1 MKASKLKIN
10 RTNDKIKETNQK
22 YRYRTNAPL
31 TRLIASGI
39 IVLTVVLLLRTLWAM
54 GGTAKYS
61 SYTVS
66 GILLELMFVLL
77 ATTTY
82 MSVSGSG
89 HHERMFVRL
98 FLWMLAIVTTGMLGD
113 VLAWGFGLEE
123 FAWAVP
129 LQAVGSF
136 LRDSMGFP
144 LIVLYSTYLLSYVN
158 EDPKELLRFVWLVG
172 GLCADGLL
180 LVLVNQITSRS
191 QTQYWDLWEH
201 PWVFFF
207 FLTVPIVVTMG
218 IIFYFRHVLSNRKA
232 IAFLFYELLV
242 LIAVV
247 IDILISEITLAYTVA
262 AFSLIRLYISVQL
275 EYEKQQEETLLQ
287 QRISIMLS
295 QIRPHFLYNVLT
307 GIRALCRI
315 APNKAE
321 DALVD
326 FTRYLRANLSSL
338 EEENLIPFTRELEH
352 TRYYVRLE
360 QMRYG
365 DDLRVVYQ
373 TSAIQFF
380 IPALT
385 LEPIVEN
392 AVRHGVMQRE
402 QGGTITIRTEENPSG
417 FFITVVDDGIGFDT
431 SRLNQCEPIHVGI
444 RNVQKRL
451 ATMCGGSLEICSQLG
466 LGTTAVIFIPK

>member
-1 MKASKLKIN
+1 M
-10 RTNDKIKETNQK
+10 
-22 YRYRTNAPL
+22 
-31 TRLIASGI
+31 
-39 IVLTVVLLLRTLWAM
+39 
-54 GGTAKYS
+54 
-61 SYTVS
+61 
-66 GILLELMFVLL
+66 
-77 ATTTY
+77 
-82 MSVSGSG
+82 
-89 HHERMFVRL
+89 
-98 FLWMLAIVTTGMLGD
+98 
-113 VLAWGFGLEE
+113 
-123 FAWAVP
+123 
-129 LQAVGSF
+129 
-136 LRDSMGFP
+136 
-144 LIVLYSTYLLSYVN
+144 
-158 EDPKELLRFVWLVG
+158 G

-338 EEENLIPFTRELEH
+338 E
-352 TRYYVRLE
+352 
-360 QMRYG
+360 
-365 DDLRVVYQ
+365 
-373 TSAIQFF
+373 
-380 IPALT
+380 
-385 LEPIVEN
+385 
-392 AVRHGVMQRE
+392 
-402 QGGTITIRTEENPSG
+402 
-417 FFITVVDDGIGFDT
+417 
-431 SRLNQCEPIHVGI
+431 
-444 RNVQKRL
+444 
-451 ATMCGGSLEICSQLG
+451 
-466 LGTTAVIFIPK
+466 